1 MITKMKKQFLKITTL
16 LLGVLCSCSNEHEL
30 IPQERAPYLNVSDS
44 LAVVDLWKKADG
56 PNWLVKWDLK
66 DITTWGGAGIRLDK
80 EKNEYRIVYLNMN
93 GSAESNAKGYLSES
107 IGDLPELDMFYLAGS
122 GISGQIPQSLSKLEK
137 LRILVIKGTSIADT
151 LPKFLFQYP
160 EIEQLE
166 IAGNPLIHGKLPDE
180 IKEIPPKMYLFGLYG
195 NNLSG
200 RIPDGIKFHGRLI
213 LRLDKNSFSEI
224 PFSYCQNTK
233 FRISVKENKI
243 TGVIPDSILQNPG
256 SMLQLRSMT
265 YKQKPGYGFENAPDD
280 WK

>member
-1 MITKMKKQFLKITTL
+1 MKKQFLKITTL
-16 LLGVLCSCSNEHEL
+16 LLGVLCSCSNEQEL
-30 IPQERAPYLNVSDS
+30 VPQERAPYLNVSDS

-107 IGDLPELDMFYLAGS
+107 IGDLSELEMFYLAGS

-160 EIEQLE
+160 EMEELE
-166 IAGNPLIHGKLPDE
+166 IASNPWIHGKLPDE
-180 IKEIPPKMYLFGLYG
+180 IKEIPPKIYIFRLYY

-200 RIPDGIKFHGRLI
+200 NIPEGIKFHGNVGLN
-213 LRLDKNSFSEI
+213 LDGNSFNEL
-224 PFSYCQNTK
+224 PFSYAKTGK
-233 FRISVKENKI
+233 THLYVRENKLA
-243 TGVIPDSILQNPG
+243 GLIPDSILNDPQA
-256 SMLQLRSMT
+256 MVRLKEMT
-265 YKQKPGYGFENAPDD
+265 YRQKPGYGFENTPDD